1 MIFVADDIK
10 PNSVEEKKELDERAV
25 LDLLSPSR
33 NIDLKVKE
41 IFGNL
46 QQTFS
51 VILVLPR
58 SQHELKY
65 LRIMKYFVDR
75 GLPGVYL
82 TVNKSANEINEELK
96 LQNISTD
103 DIYFVDAVTQMI
115 NGKEIES
122 DKISYLDGPSD
133 MIELSLE
140 VGKALDRIG
149 KKNGFVI
156 VDSITTLLIYN
167 KDVIIEKFLH
177 TLSQKIKEQKLQG
190 VFLAAESTNKDALD
204 TISQFCDTVENL

>member
-1 MIFVADDIK
+1 MG
-10 PNSVEEKKELDERAV
+10 
-25 LDLLSPSR
+25 
-33 NIDLKVKE
+33 IDLKVKE
-41 IFGNL
+41 IFGSL

-58 SQHELKY
+58 AQHELKY
-65 LRIMKYFVDR
+65 IRIMKYFVDK
-75 GLPGVYL
+75 GLPGVYV
-82 TVNKSANEINEELK
+82 TVNKSANELNEELK
-96 LQNISTD
+96 FQKIPTD
-103 DIYFVDAVTQMI
+103 NIYFVDAVTQMV

-122 DKISYLDGPSD
+122 DKISYLDSPSD

-140 VGKALDRIG
+140 VGKALDKIG
-149 KKNGFVI
+149 EKNGFVI

-190 VFLAAESTNKDALD
+190 IFLAAESTNKDALD
-204 TISQFCDTVENL
+204 TISQFCDDVQNL